1 MDYQQVLNDFK
12 PEKDYFIGVDSD
24 GCVFD
29 SMEIKHK
36 ECFIPNIIKHWELQP
51 VSKYAREAAE
61 FVNLYSQW
69 RGFNRFP
76 ALVKVFE
83 LLREHPVVQK
93 YGIKIVDDS
102 SLIEFINSGVPLGVP
117 SLKEAYEKT
126 KDPVLGTA
134 IEWSKGVDSSV
145 EDIVRGVICFND
157 VPKTLAKFKEHADIV
172 VVSSTPHDAIVREWE
187 EHDIAQYTS
196 AIAGQEMGNK
206 KTQLEKTTDGNYDK
220 KRILMIGD
228 APGDMKSA
236 HAVGARFYPIIPGK
250 EEESWEKL
258 NNQIAAMFLN
268 DQYTQTL
275 EQQLI
280 EEFNENLPSVPPWKI
295 K

>member
-12 PEKDYFIGVDSD
+12 PEKDFYIGVDSD

-36 ECFIPNIIKHWELQP
+36 ECFIPNIIKYWELQP
-51 VSKYAREAAE
+51 ISKYAREAAE

-93 YGIKIVDDS
+93 YKIQILDDS
-102 SLIEFINSGVPLGVP
+102 SLIAFIESDLPLGVP
-117 SLKEAYEKT
+117 SLKEEYERT
-126 KDPVLGTA
+126 KDPVLGKA
-134 IEWSKGVDSSV
+134 VEWSKGVDSAV
-145 EDIVRGVICFND
+145 EDIAKGVICFGD
-157 VPKTLAKFKEHADIV
+157 VPRTLKKFKEHADIV
-172 VVSSTPHDAIVREWE
+172 VVSSTPHDAILREWE
-187 EHDIAQYTS
+187 EHDIAKYTS

-206 KTQLEKTTDGNYDK
+206 KTQLEKTTTDNYDK
-220 KRILMIGD
+220 KRVLMIGD

-236 HAVGARFYPIIPGK
+236 HAVGARFYPIIPGQ
-250 EEESWEKL
+250 EEASWEKL
-258 NNQIAAMFLN
+258 YNEIADMFLN
-268 DQYTQTL
+268 DEYADTL
-275 EQQLI
+275 EQELI
-280 EEFNENLPSVPPWKI
+280 DEFNKNLPTIPPWQK
-295 K
+295 

>member
-1 MDYQQVLNDFK
+1 MNYKQILDDFK
-12 PEKDYFIGVDSD
+12 PEKDFYIGVDSD

-36 ECFIPNIIKHWELQP
+36 ECFIPNIIKHWHLQS

-69 RGFNRFP
+69 RGTNRFP

-83 LLREHPVVQK
+83 LLREHPVVKK
-93 YGIKIVDDS
+93 YGIEIIDDA
-102 SLIEFINSGVPLGVP
+102 SLIAFIDSGVPLGVP
-117 SLKEAYEKT
+117 SLKDAYNKT
-126 KDPVLGTA
+126 KDPVLKMA
-134 IEWSKGVDSSV
+134 IEWSRGVDTSV
-145 EDIVRGVICFND
+145 EDMVKGVICFSD
-157 VPKTLAKFKEHADIV
+157 VPRTLEKFRAHADIV
-172 VVSSTPHDAIVREWE
+172 VVSSTPHDAIVREWK
-187 EHDIAQYTS
+187 EHDMARYTS

-206 KTQLEKTTDGNYDK
+206 KTQLEKTATGNYDK

-250 EEESWEKL
+250 EEESWERL
-258 NNQIAAMFLN
+258 YHETADMFLH
-268 DQYTQTL
+268 DQYTKTL
-275 EQQLI
+275 EQSLI
-280 EEFNENLPSVPPWKI
+280 DEFNKNLPSVPPWKAA
-295 K
+295 